1 MDFLAIKREMALQ
14 EKNHVEDDKRSDEER
29 QDIIN
34 RNQDKKQDKI
44 SDPNEKQFH
53 EILND
58 EKLKIPYRGDMR
70 MVIILADD
78 ISKMNEKGLLPTLTT
93 RDVVLSDE
101 RPGKDLQVL
110 EENEQNL
117 EGEINNEKN
126 KQTINNIK
134 DLLQG
139 KNEKFNN
146 LPEDAKN
153 NLTTYMQEKMD
164 IIEPYIIDENEGGKR
179 KKHRR
184 SRKKTSH
191 KRKTKKHNKRKTKRR
206 RKTKTKR

>member
-1 MDFLAIKREMALQ
+1 MDYFAIKREMALK
-14 EKNHVEDDKRSDEER
+14 EKNHVEDDKRSDEEK

-58 EKLKIPYRGDMR
+58 ENLNIPYRGDMR
-70 MVIILADD
+70 MVKILADD
-78 ISKMNEKGLLPTLTT
+78 ISEMKEMGQLPTLTT
-93 RDVVLSDE
+93 RDVVL
-101 RPGKDLQVL
+101 DLPEKEDRSLQKT
-110 EENEQNL
+110 EKNL
-117 EGEINNEKN
+117 EDRINNEKN
-126 KQTINNIK
+126 KKTINNIK
-134 DLLQG
+134 DLLQE
-139 KNEKFNN
+139 KNEKFNE

-206 RKTKTKR
+206 RKTKTKH